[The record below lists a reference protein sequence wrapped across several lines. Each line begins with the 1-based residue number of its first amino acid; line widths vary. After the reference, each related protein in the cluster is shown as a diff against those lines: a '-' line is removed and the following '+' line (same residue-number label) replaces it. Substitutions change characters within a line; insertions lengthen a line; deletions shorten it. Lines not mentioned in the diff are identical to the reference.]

1 MNKLDEIFKGI
12 DNEKRKW
19 IGLVKAK
26 VKSKVIA
33 EDIFQSCNLKILEAV
48 NDGRLNIQSIH
59 SGYYYKCIMSLAIDH
74 LQDPFTKA
82 DYFDIEKLE
91 MIEEDVEP
99 FDFNKVTSMDIE
111 GMGILISNKLKSI
124 PLSIIADQR
133 GVSYS
138 SIQRKNAQVLTEV
151 RQRLNA

>member
-12 DNEKRKW
+12 DSEKLKW

-26 VKSKVIA
+26 VKSKAIA
-33 EDIFQSCNLKILEAV
+33 EDIYQSCNLKILEAV
-48 NDGRLNIQSIH
+48 SDGRLSITSIH
-59 SGYYYKCIMSLAIDH
+59 CGYYYKCLMSLAIDH
-74 LQDPFTKA
+74 LQDPFTKS
-82 DYFDIEKLE
+82 DYLDVEKLE
-91 MIEEDVEP
+91 MSEDEVEK
-99 FDFNKVTSMDIE
+99 FDFSRVTSMEID
-111 GMGILISNKLKSI
+111 GMDILISNKLKSI

-151 RQRLNA
+151 RERLNA